1 MVKPTPGPNV
11 DGERPGKLM
20 TNSVVAPDTRKICTS
35 NLGTSRSWAAGKSPS
50 KPGRRRQHVQRP
62 VIKTWGGGG
71 RDLDRPI
78 RAYGRATENE
88 PLHLFANPPQTCL
101 RAFSWPRARRPGN
114 KRWQCELAVELL
126 DYQVRARIFS
136 PNIKPGSRYAPFA
149 HTHLENMSDQDEEPL
164 MLEVP
169 EQSVLGKVL
178 TENRQIKNR
187 CHKHKN

>member
-1 MVKPTPGPNV
+1 MHEQSRHLPELGRGQVTI
-11 DGERPGKLM
+11 E
-20 TNSVVAPDTRKICTS
+20 TR
-35 NLGTSRSWAAGKSPS
+35 AE
-50 KPGRRRQHVQRP
+50 
-62 VIKTWGGGG
+62 KTTCATTRNKDMGGGG

-126 DYQVRARIFS
+126 DYQVRVRMFS

-178 TENRQIKNR
+178 TEKRQIKNR